1 MKIKNM
7 KKIVLMLFVASWAFV
22 QMSCSKDSSNSNST
36 TTPTPT
42 VDNCLVTKVT
52 DQATSEST
60 TITYDANKR
69 MLSQLNDSMGKTFAY
84 NLTWTD
90 AFTGTI
96 EVKSN
101 GTTTNGGTFYVNNS
115 GYPTRVTIGN
125 QTQGYIVQNTYN
137 SDGTAKT
144 TEITLNLNAQTS
156 VSLTTNYEYSGGN
169 LVKTTSTNTADP
181 AAVDITEYTYYTD
194 KLDNRAKSKAKNIFN
209 LEEPGVGSKNLVKTK
224 VTSSGTTTYT
234 YSIAENRVTQE
245 KETANGEDVISLFT
259 YKCD

>member
-1 MKIKNM
+1 M

-22 QMSCSKDSSNSNST
+22 QMSCSKDSTSSST
-36 TTPTPT
+36 TTTPT

-52 DQATSEST
+52 DQATTEST

-69 MLSQLNDSMGKTFAY
+69 MLSQLNDSMGKTMAY

-90 AFTGTI
+90 ANTGTI

-101 GTTTNGGTFYVNNS
+101 GTTTTGGSFYVNNS

-125 QTQGYIVQNTYN
+125 STQGYVVQNSYN
-137 SDGTAKT
+137 ADGTAKT
-144 TEITLNLNAQTS
+144 TTITLTFDPQTIIT
-156 VSLTTNYEYSGGN
+156 LTTNYEYSGGN

-181 AAVDITEYTYYTD
+181 AAVDITEFTYYAD

-224 VTSSGTTTYT
+224 VTSAGTTSYT
-234 YSIAENRVTQE
+234 YSIADNKVTQE
-245 KETANGEDVISLFT
+245 KETANGNDLISLYT